1 MGKRSEDVRTP
12 GHPGRTDAAL
22 VASELREE
30 LGRLVRRLRAEHRF
44 PLSHGAVLGRLDRG
58 GPQSVSDLAKAERM
72 RPQSMAQT
80 VSELESDGLVERRAD
95 PDDRRRALVQL
106 TTHGQTVL
114 ELDRRAR
121 EGWLARAIEQDLSPA
136 EQGVLAE
143 AVELLRRLA
152 SG

>member
-1 MGKRSEDVRTP
+1 VGKRTQDVRGARQP
-12 GHPGRTDAAL
+12 AGADPAL

-30 LGRLVRRLRAEHRF
+30 LGRLIRRLRSEHRF

-80 VSELESDGLVERRAD
+80 VSELEADALVERRPD

-106 TTHGQTVL
+106 TEHGKTVL

-136 EQGVLAE
+136 EQSVLAE
-143 AVELLRRLA
+143 AAALLRRLA

>member
-1 MGKRSEDVRTP
+1 MVAERTKEARKP
-12 GHPGRTDAAL
+12 LRTDPAL
-22 VASELREE
+22 VASELREVI
-30 LGRLVRRLRAEHRF
+30 GRLIRRLRSEHRF

-58 GPQSVSDLAKAERM
+58 GPQSVSELAKAERM

-80 VSELESDGLVERRAD
+80 VTELEADGLVERRPD

-106 TTHGQTVL
+106 TKHGKTVL

-121 EGWLARAIEQDLSPA
+121 EGSLARAIEQDLSA
-136 EQGVLAE
+136 EEQAVLAE
-143 AVELLRRLA
+143 AVDLLRRLA